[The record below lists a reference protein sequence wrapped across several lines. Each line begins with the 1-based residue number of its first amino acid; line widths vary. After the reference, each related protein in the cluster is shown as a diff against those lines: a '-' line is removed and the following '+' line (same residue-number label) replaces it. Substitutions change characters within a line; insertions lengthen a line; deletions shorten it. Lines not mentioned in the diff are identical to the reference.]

1 MDEPGGARRSQ
12 EEPGGARRSQEEPGG
27 ARSPHAGMPPK
38 LSQDAAG
45 SSQDEAMDGARIEP
59 GQVQRLEPGGIS
71 SLEARVTK

>member
-1 MDEPGGARRSQ
+1 M
-12 EEPGGARRSQEEPGG
+12 SQEEPGG

-59 GQVQRLEPGGIS
+59 GQVQRLEPGEFPVWKPESRSRIFYT
-71 SLEARVTK
+71 VM